1 MTDDSK
7 SPVTG
12 GADKQVTGRGRS
24 NPGLVAE
31 PVEPEG
37 SSPALSPV
45 QPDGQGVQLR

>member
-12 GADKQVTGRGRS
+12 GANKQVTGQGQVQ
-24 NPGLVAE
+24 PGLVAE

-45 QPDGQGVQLR
+45 QPDGRGVQLR